1 MPMISHSRDETV
13 VCPNS
18 KHRRC
23 TKMAIWKMNHGTLVC
38 SQHFPDKTNGLVW
51 LQVTS
56 PVYFST
62 SIQGAFKT
70 LYIIPWNTGQLKSD
84 SQFMDNYNPWD
95 RQNASISI
103 IPCANNQQDSWT
115 LLISLN
121 LLKSPSNKN
130 EAHRWERRETSFW
143 NVGFPIGKTKIT
155 DSANDA
161 TKERWAQPPDS
172 SGPVSIALKLQHP
185 YRGLGDIWAASNALP
200 HFQTRPCPCSFKK
213 R

>member
-1 MPMISHSRDETV
+1 
-13 VCPNS
+13 
-18 KHRRC
+18 
-23 TKMAIWKMNHGTLVC
+23 
-38 SQHFPDKTNGLVW
+38 
-51 LQVTS
+51 
-56 PVYFST
+56 
-62 SIQGAFKT
+62 
-70 LYIIPWNTGQLKSD
+70 
-84 SQFMDNYNPWD
+84 MDNYNPWD

-185 YRGLGDIWAASNALP
+185 YRGLGDIEQQATHYPIFRHAHVLAAL
-200 HFQTRPCPCSFKK
+200 KK
-213 R
+213 ITLERWTGSKGKQGEQVQAISSGKDHPMAQKGAPRKYIGVEVVSTVSTCFNPLKNILQWGSSQI